1 MIGHPTDALFEEMAE
16 LAARFHW
23 PRDELMSLTHHER
36 RRWLREVARI
46 EAREAARQPELEEP
60 WS

>member
-23 PRDELMSLTHHER
+23 ARDELMSLTHHER
-36 RRWLREVARI
+36 RRWLRELSRI
-46 EAREAARQPELEEP
+46 EARERTLEPEDQPWP
-60 WS
+60 

>member
-1 MIGHPTDALFEEMAE
+1 VIGHPADALFEEMAE

-23 PRDELMSLTHHER
+23 PHDQLMNLTHHER

-46 EAREAARQPELEEP
+46 DAREQALQEES
-60 WS
+60 WR